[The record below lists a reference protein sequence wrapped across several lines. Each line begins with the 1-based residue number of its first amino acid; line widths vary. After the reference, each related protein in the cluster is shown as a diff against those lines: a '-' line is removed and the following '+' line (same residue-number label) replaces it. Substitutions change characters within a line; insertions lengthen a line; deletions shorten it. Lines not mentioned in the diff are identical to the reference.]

1 MQKIKLDIL
10 VRHTPDGKATPLKIL
25 WSDGRIFEIDRI
37 LDIRKAAAMKCGG
50 VGIRYLCRIRNH
62 DIAIFEEDG
71 IYFTE
76 K

>member
-1 MQKIKLDIL
+1 MQKITLDIL

-25 WSDGRIFEIDRI
+25 WSDGRTFEIDRL
-37 LDIRKAAAMKCGG
+37 LDTRKAAAIHCGG
-50 VGIRYLCRIRNH
+50 VGTRYLCRIKNH
-62 DIAIFEEDG
+62 EVAIFEEDG